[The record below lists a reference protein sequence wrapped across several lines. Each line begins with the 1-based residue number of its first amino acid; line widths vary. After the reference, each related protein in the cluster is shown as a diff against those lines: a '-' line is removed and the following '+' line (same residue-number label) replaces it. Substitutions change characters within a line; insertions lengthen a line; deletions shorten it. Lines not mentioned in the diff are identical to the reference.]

1 MSFKPITPFVGAEVF
16 IVNDKNEVC
25 LTQREDN
32 KLWCMP
38 GGHQDLGETP
48 VECAVRECREETG
61 LEVEI
66 TGLVGVFS
74 TLRCPDISGI
84 HEDREYVDICFFGR
98 VTGGK
103 EHRSPEVVQIDWF
116 GSDELPPLS
125 DGHEKPVLHAFKM
138 LGDSGS
144 KAFFE

>member
-1 MSFKPITPFVGAEVF
+1 MPFQPVTPFVGAEVF
-16 IVNDKNEVC
+16 ITDTNRRVC

-48 VECAVRECREETG
+48 AECAVRECLEETG

-66 TGLVGVFS
+66 TGLIGIFS
-74 TLRCPDISGI
+74 TLRYPEASGK
-84 HEDREYVDICFFGR
+84 HKNREYVDICFFGR
-98 VTGGK
+98 LTGGK
-103 EHRSPEVVQIDWF
+103 ERLSAEVLQIGWF
-116 GSDELPPLS
+116 DKDGLPPLS
-125 DGHEKPVLHAFKM
+125 DGHEKPVRHAFKM
-138 LGDSGS
+138 LDDPEL